1 MRLGAFASK
10 KQGSL
15 MHIPLTKEQIDYYAN
30 RYEDLEGDRQ
40 IELSLAPAIERGYV
54 TKAELIVLVRWKA
67 ARVVWHAERNSD
79 ADVREITQ
87 ASFGASSSLVRLKFL
102 TILHGFSWAMASAL
116 LHFIFPKECPVLDF
130 RAMNTVGGPPRN
142 YEKDEVWEEYAALCC
157 KTAKDYGISLRKLDR
172 ALWQYD
178 LDNLS

>member
-1 MRLGAFASK
+1 
-10 KQGSL
+10 
-15 MHIPLTKEQIDYYAN
+15 MHIALTREQIEYYAS
-30 RYEDLEGDRQ
+30 RYKDIEGDRQ
-40 IELSLAPAIERGYV
+40 VACRLAPAIERGFA

-67 ARVVWHAERNSD
+67 ARVVRHAERNSD
-79 ADVREITQ
+79 ADVKEITQ
-87 ASFGASSSLVRLKFL
+87 ASFGASSSLMRLKFL

-130 RAMNTVGGPPRN
+130 RAMNTVGGPTSN

-157 KTAKDYGISLRKLDR
+157 RTADEYGISLPKLDR

-178 LDNLS
+178 LENPS

>member
-1 MRLGAFASK
+1 
-10 KQGSL
+10 
-15 MHIPLTKEQIDYYAN
+15 MHIALTKEQIDYYAS
-30 RYEDLEGDRQ
+30 RYRDLERDR
-40 IELSLAPAIERGYV
+40 EVAHRLAPAIERGYV

-67 ARVVWHAERNSD
+67 ARVVRYAERNSD
-79 ADVREITQ
+79 ADIREITQ
-87 ASFGASSSLVRLKFL
+87 ASFAASSSLVRLKFL

-130 RAMNTVGGPPRN
+130 RAINTVGGPKY

-157 KTAKDYGISLRKLDR
+157 KTAEEYGISLRKLDR

-178 LDNLS
+178 LQNPS

>member
-1 MRLGAFASK
+1 MR
-10 KQGSL
+10 
-15 MHIPLTKEQIDYYAN
+15 IPLTKEQIDYYAS
-30 RYEDLEGDRQ
+30 RYEDLEGDRRVA
-40 IELSLAPAIERGYV
+40 LRLAPAIKRGYA

-67 ARVVWHAERNSD
+67 ARVVRDAERNSD
-79 ADVREITQ
+79 ADVREITKV
-87 ASFGASSSLVRLKFL
+87 SFGASSSLLRLKFL

-142 YEKDEVWEEYAALCC
+142 YEKDEVWEEYSALCC
-157 KTAKDYGISLRKLDR
+157 KTAKEYGISLRKLDR

-178 LDNLS
+178 LENPS